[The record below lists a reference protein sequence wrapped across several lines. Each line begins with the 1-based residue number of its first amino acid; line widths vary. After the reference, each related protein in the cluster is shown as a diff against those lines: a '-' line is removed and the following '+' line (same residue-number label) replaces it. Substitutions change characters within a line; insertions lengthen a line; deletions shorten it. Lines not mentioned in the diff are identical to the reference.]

1 MKRSLL
7 TIKKALAQ
15 HLQQLIDNQQGL
27 NFSWSCNYCH
37 NKHSGNMLKKVK
49 KAEAGH
55 LLETFKPDITLFD
68 EQQQVFAVV
77 QLSTKQKPD
86 PIAIQFYKT
95 KDIIYIQLKL
105 APEDELESLTAKF
118 VRPDFVGT
126 CFNPKCK
133 DCGHFLQKT
142 ILTIIEKDCYKCKH
156 LIKVAVIEAGMSRG
170 GTCVGPESF
179 TPAEIDLA
187 RSKGVL
193 IEPVFSK
200 TRQERYLANICPGCN
215 TFVGQH
221 YLFID
226 YLSPAGMGYLK
237 HESLKVGYY
246 CDYCSEAQW
255 KELNEI

>member
-1 MKRSLL
+1 MARSLVL
-7 TIKKALAQ
+7 IKKSIAD
-15 HLQQLIDNQQGL
+15 HLQQLIDTQQGL
-27 NFSWSCNYCH
+27 NLSWKCNYCH

-49 KAEAGH
+49 KAEAGY
-55 LLETFKPDITLFD
+55 EIESFKPDMTLFD
-68 EQQQVFAVV
+68 EQQQVFAVI

-86 PIAIQFYKT
+86 AVAIQFYEAKG
-95 KDIIYIQLKL
+95 IIYMQVKL
-105 APEDELESLTAKF
+105 EPQDELESLKAKL
-118 VRPDFVGT
+118 VQPDFVGT

-133 DCGHFLQKT
+133 ECNHFLQKT
-142 ILTIIEKDCYKCKH
+142 IMTIIEEDCYKCKH
-156 LIKVAVIEAGMSRG
+156 PMKVAVIEAGMSRG

-179 TPAEIDLA
+179 TPTEIELA

-221 YLFID
+221 YLFTD

-237 HESLKVGYY
+237 HETHQVGYY
-246 CDYCSEAQW
+246 CDYCSEGDW
-255 KELNEI
+255 V